1 MCAEKPSAFAEAH
14 GGLGG
19 RGCCRHSDAALR
31 SAVTAFIDAVNSHEI
46 SAVEAAQTPDNA
58 WLSVTNGVMISG
70 PYSGEVLVAYVEP
83 DWLYSELQ
91 LTTAGAPL
99 VVSDSQVVVPTHA
112 TFNPAKALSR
122 ITIPPFGSG
131 AVTYTVRDD
140 GSGLKV
146 ASVFSVMT
154 GSNG

>member
-1 MCAEKPSAFAEAH
+1 MPPFRRCSAVT
-14 GGLGG
+14 
-19 RGCCRHSDAALR
+19 
-31 SAVTAFIDAVNSHEI
+31 AVTAFIDAVNSHEI
-46 SAVEAAQTPDNA
+46 LAVEAAQTPDNV
-58 WLSVTNGVMISG
+58 WLSVTNGATIDG
-70 PYSGEVLVAYVEP
+70 PYSGEVLVANVER

-91 LTTAGAPL
+91 LTPDGAPL

-112 TFNPAKALSR
+112 TFNPTKAMSR
-122 ITIPPFGSG
+122 ITLPPFGSG